1 MPRRLKAGHSVSR
14 DHGGG
19 SPRRQR
25 THLTTALQFFV
36 LLLAGFSMHLPA
48 AIACTTAVVSGRAT
62 ADGRPILWKNRD
74 APTPRNEVA
83 LLTDGPLRAIAVVN
97 AGSRG
102 SVWMGM
108 NEAGFCIENSLS
120 KDLGDGR
127 KHDGPGNG
135 SLMKRAL
142 QHCRTVND
150 FRQLL
155 EETNDSGRSTVANF
169 GVIDADGGAAMFE
182 TAATRFVMFD
192 ANDPETAPDGYI
204 VRSNFA
210 TTARDLPARPEAD
223 HLDEIYSGERYLRAC
238 RLIDSADDD
247 GLSLTYV
254 LRHMA
259 RDLAD
264 PQGSPCPGSVN
275 GPEGTLPPVVST
287 DATISRATTV
297 SAAVFAGVR
306 PGEDP
311 RLTTMW
317 TLLGDPKF
325 SIAVPC
331 WVPMDSV
338 ADPLAGEHGAEIGE
352 AARTLRDASIISG
365 TKEITTDLLPGI
377 WQDLWPLED
386 ELLKETRAVLDSLRA
401 GGANVDAAVASE
413 LTRLHHELAAR
424 AWQAMQTELREAR
437 DARLHPANTPEVAS
451 TDGPVA
457 QGTVRVAIYDHSEGK
472 ANGPKHLVQFLTPQA
487 GFQCR
492 QVTPQQIRDGVLGD
506 FDVLI
511 MPGGS
516 GSAQSK
522 HLEEAGRNAVR
533 EFVSDG
539 GGYVGICAGSY
550 LASSHYS
557 WSLGLI
563 NARVWDRAHWARGN
577 GQVVLQLAPEA
588 IQPLKAG
595 AENLEV
601 RYAQGPLLV
610 PDTKPDLPAYEVLAI
625 FNTEV
630 AKKGAIPGVMCGTHA
645 IVRSIYGSG
654 RVICFSP
661 HPEVPGG
668 PNQIMAAGIRWAAR
682 PEAK

>member
-1 MPRRLKAGHSVSR
+1 MPRRLEAGHTVSHN
-14 DHGGG
+14 HGIR
-19 SPRRQR
+19 SPGHHR
-25 THLTTALQFFV
+25 HFLLTALQV
-36 LLLAGFSMHLPA
+36 VILLLAGFSIPLPSA
-48 AIACTTAVVSGRAT
+48 LACTTAVLSGRAT

-74 APTPRNEVA
+74 APNPRNEVA

-120 KDLGDGR
+120 KDLGDGE

-142 QHCRTVND
+142 QHCRTVED

-155 EETNDSGRSTVANF
+155 EETNETGRSTVANF
-169 GVIDADGGAAMFE
+169 GVIDAEGGAAMFE
-182 TAATRFVMFD
+182 TAATSFTMFD
-192 ANDPETAPDGYI
+192 ANDPETAPNGYV

-210 TTARDLPARPEAD
+210 TTARELPAWPEANQ
-223 HLDEIYSGERYLRAC
+223 LEEVYSGERYLRAC
-238 RLIDSADDD
+238 RLIDSADEG
-247 GLSLTYV
+247 GLSLEYV
-254 LRHMA
+254 LRHIA

-264 PQGSPCPGSVN
+264 PQGSPCTGSVN
-275 GPEGTLPPVVST
+275 GPEGALPSIVST

-331 WVPMDSV
+331 WVPIDSV

-352 AARTLRDASIISG
+352 AARTLRDASVISG
-365 TKEITTDLLPGI
+365 TKDITTDLLPGI

-386 ELLKETRAVLDSLRA
+386 ELLQETNGLLETLRN
-401 GGANVDAAVASE
+401 GGATIDAAVASE
-413 LTRLHHELAAR
+413 LTRLHHELAVR
-424 AWQAMQTELREAR
+424 AWQAMQTELQEAR
-437 DARLHPANTPEVAS
+437 DARLHPANSPDVAS

-457 QGTVRVAIYDHSEGK
+457 EGTVRVAIYDHSEGK
-472 ANGPKHLVQFLTPQA
+472 ANGPKHLLQFLTPNA
-487 GFQCR
+487 GFEAQR
-492 QVTPQQIRDGVLGD
+492 VTPEEIRDGVLSE

-516 GSAQSK
+516 GSSQSK
-522 HLEEAGRNAVR
+522 HLEEAGRKAVR
-533 EFVSDG
+533 KFVSQG

-588 IQPLKAG
+588 IEPLKAD

-610 PDTKPDLPAYEVLAI
+610 PDTKPDLPAYEALAT

-630 AKKGAIPGVMCGTHA
+630 AKKGAVPGVMCGTHA
-645 IVRSIYGSG
+645 IVRSIYGQG

-668 PNQIMAAGIRWAAR
+668 PNQVMAAGIRWAAQ
-682 PEAK
+682 PDSE